1 MGITQQIGASSII
14 KPGVIDNTAARPA
27 SPYEGQ
33 VIFQKD
39 TDQLL
44 VWNGT
49 AWVIPNSPA
58 QNPDGLALVTTC
70 TATFAGG
77 TAGSVSNGVV
87 TIGTTNTSVTVSDA
101 FSSNYEN
108 YKIIINGGSASAAG
122 LLQIQLNGI
131 TTGYYASTPGA
142 NYTNGNYASVFQNN
156 GSLWNAV
163 GNHYSGDL
171 VMNIDLLNP
180 FLTKKKW
187 ITANHVTF
195 NSFNS
200 YGQTVGECTSTSSLT
215 GFVISPTSGTLTG
228 GSIRVYGYRNS

>member
-87 TIGTTNTSVTVSDA
+87 TIGTNNTSFTVSNA
-101 FSSNYEN
+101 FSSTYDNYRV
-108 YKIIINGGSASAAG
+108 IMSGGVG
-122 LLQIQLNGI
+122 
-131 TTGYYASTPGA
+131 ST
-142 NYTNGNYASVFQNN
+142 
-156 GSLWNAV
+156 
-163 GNHYSGDL
+163 
-171 VMNIDLLNP
+171 NIDFSMQLGSTNTDYYGSVVYCNYNESTARAIGTNAGTSCTYVGGADGSFAQIIVDINAPNLLNRATTVQGQFQANTP
-180 FLTKKKW
+180 F
-187 ITANHVTF
+187 
-195 NSFNS
+195 
-200 YGQTVGECTSTSSLT
+200 GTSSYRVATNLQYTAFSIFCNLGNIT
-215 GFVISPTSGTLTG
+215 GGTL
-228 GSIRVYGYRNS
+228 RVYGYRK